1 MKIVLPSYYNEFKC
15 IDKDCEDTCCAGWEV
30 DVDEDKYQYYKTV
43 DGDIGKRLKDVM
55 IPKEEGDGCFF
66 RLKENKRC
74 PFLNDENL
82 CDLYIE
88 LGEASLCD
96 TCTYF
101 PRFINDYG
109 ATREIGL
116 APSCFT
122 AAQIMVGKGEPS
134 TLETSEDGFFNI
146 SPNDIDP
153 DLYFRLLSFRK
164 ELFDIL
170 WDREYSLDKR
180 LSRMLIK
187 AKELEETLFED
198 EEVSYSVENKIYS
211 DLPSSAIAE
220 FPGMEIV
227 NPVSWSEAV
236 LESSEFFSSFSSKEA
251 LYEKYIRF
259 EKENE
264 IWQQAFEQL
273 VFYYLYRYILE
284 AVYDGEIVN
293 AVRIGI
299 VAYMST
305 KRLCVARFTAN
316 DSISPDEIADIFH
329 LYSRYLEHSEINFE
343 YYMEEYKRSYVYSVE
358 NILANLG
365 QNK

>member
-1 MKIVLPSYYNEFKC
+1 MKIVVPSYYKEFKC

-30 DVDEDKYQYYKTV
+30 DVDEDKYKYYKTIE
-43 DGDIGKRLKDVM
+43 GDIGKRLKDVI
-55 IPKEEGDGCFF
+55 IPKEEGNGCSF

-88 LGEASLCD
+88 LGEESLCD

-122 AAQIMVGKGEPS
+122 AAQIMVGKGDPS
-134 TLETSEDGFFNI
+134 TLEISEDGSFNI

-153 DLYFRLLSFRK
+153 DLYFKLRTFRK
-164 ELFDIL
+164 ELFDLL
-170 WDREYSLDKR
+170 WDREDSLDKR
-180 LSRMLIK
+180 LGRMLIK
-187 AKELEETLFED
+187 AKELEENLFED
-198 EEVSYSVENKIYS
+198 EEVSYPVENKIYS
-211 DLPSSAIAE
+211 DVASSAIKE
-220 FPGMEIV
+220 FQGMEIV
-227 NPVSWSEAV
+227 NPGSW
-236 LESSEFFSSFSSKEA
+236 LEVVGESDSFFSSFSSKEA
-251 LYEKYIRF
+251 LCNIYIRF

-305 KRLCVARFTAN
+305 KRLCVARFIAKG
-316 DSISPDEIADIFH
+316 SISPDEIADIFH

-343 YYMEEYKRSYVYSVE
+343 YYMEEYKRNYVYSVE
-358 NILANLG
+358 NILANLC
-365 QNK
+365 QK